1 MVPYWIAFR
10 AAAAITE
17 HLHQGPLVCAA
28 YYYLFCSHYYSYSS
42 SYSYGSMGRSV
53 GRSVQYEYTVRYYL
67 IASSSLRRCRAA
79 GGGGGAKEGDEHQL
93 HQCNLATG

>member
-1 MVPYWIAFR
+1 MCRLLLFVLFFVVFLLFFFFSLILDAFR
-10 AAAAITE
+10 W
-17 HLHQGPLVCAA
+17 V
-28 YYYLFCSHYYSYSS
+28 
-42 SYSYGSMGRSV
+42 YGSMGRSV

-67 IASSSLRRCRAA
+67 IASSSLRRCRVA